1 MRPRFQADADL
12 NQEIVDGLK
21 RREPSIDFQTADEL
35 GLRGLADP
43 KVLILAASGDRILV
57 THVRRTM
64 PRHFGKFL
72 LRHSSPG
79 VILISQNL
87 AIGKAIDELF
97 IIWLASEHDEW
108 QNRIIDLPL

>member
-1 MRPRFQADADL
+1 
-12 NQEIVDGLK
+12 
-21 RREPSIDFQTADEL
+21 
-35 GLRGLADP
+35 
-43 KVLILAASGDRILV
+43 
-57 THVRRTM
+57 M